1 MSYADLLH
9 NGCNAAT
16 IYMTGTN
23 PTTALTS
30 NPFTFG
36 RKDACHV
43 DVKCGKKYALCG
55 PSELLPGVE
64 LDVNQVSDWFTL
76 RGMGVCSMMAL
87 MWTHTSV
94 RSMGFA
100 CPLQRLICT
109 ASQTDADEFGSQNR
123 YFNTNDALD
132 YFDFFL
138 DRGTHT
144 PVDGRGSCIWK
155 VDGNNVSWPMTQID
169 CTLGLSN
176 VESVTGSSSDL
187 TNVIKSF
194 VHNSTE
200 YSRYD
205 ILQCAL
211 NQLAGTGVNTTD
223 NTNNACADVLPTE
236 CKANA
241 EHMFGAVL
249 STLPSTN
256 VPRTTVDPSCERF
269 GYRRHRSRHLSSV
282 PDKINDNPTKYLMN
296 SHSNCLDTS
305 YDMYLIIDGV
315 HFSLLATPFTDNSC
329 PPLMV
334 HSVYDDMSLE
344 MEKVMIVLSSDVES
358 MNEDMSFPLGNQ
370 TLDNILE
377 AFDTAN
383 VGYEKSD
390 KYTTIYHP
398 ITNNCV
404 ALLQNMA
411 MSMNIPLNN
420 NAPLQDFIRNRMLS
434 SLSSNSNEMD
444 EIHDLFKV
452 MIQEYETEGSNGTL
466 HRWLSIPTS
475 SMSTSSMKKEMVSKI
490 MEYYLM

>member
-1 MSYADLLH
+1 
-9 NGCNAAT
+9 
-16 IYMTGTN
+16 
-23 PTTALTS
+23 
-30 NPFTFG
+30 
-36 RKDACHV
+36 
-43 DVKCGKKYALCG
+43 
-55 PSELLPGVE
+55 
-64 LDVNQVSDWFTL
+64 
-76 RGMGVCSMMAL
+76 
-87 MWTHTSV
+87 
-94 RSMGFA
+94 
-100 CPLQRLICT
+100 
-109 ASQTDADEFGSQNR
+109 
-123 YFNTNDALD
+123 
-132 YFDFFL
+132 
-138 DRGTHT
+138 
-144 PVDGRGSCIWK
+144 
-155 VDGNNVSWPMTQID
+155 
-169 CTLGLSN
+169 
-176 VESVTGSSSDL
+176 
-187 TNVIKSF
+187 VIKSF

-211 NQLAGTGVNTTD
+211 NQLAGIGVNTTD

-236 CKANA
+236 CKANV
-241 EHMFGAVL
+241 EHMFGAVF

-282 PDKINDNPTKYLMN
+282 PDKINDSPTKYLMK

-411 MSMNIPLNN
+411 VSMNILLHDNV
-420 NAPLQDFIRNRMLS
+420 PLQDFITNRMLS
-434 SLSSNSNEMD
+434 SLSSNFNGMD
-444 EIHDLFKV
+444 EIHDLFNV

-466 HRWLSIPTS
+466 HRWLSIPTTS
-475 SMSTSSMKKEMVSKI
+475 STSMKKEMVSKI
-490 MEYYLM
+490 MEYYLS